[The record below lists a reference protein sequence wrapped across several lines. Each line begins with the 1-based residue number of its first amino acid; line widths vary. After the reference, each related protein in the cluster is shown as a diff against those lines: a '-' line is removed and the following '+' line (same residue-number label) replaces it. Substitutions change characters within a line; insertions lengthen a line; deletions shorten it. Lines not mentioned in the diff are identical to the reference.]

1 MMLRQYYPEQR
12 PAPNEL
18 IASQMEQVR
27 RIAHYFHGRVR
38 GAVEVED
45 LIQAGCIGLVDAAQK
60 YERKEGASFATYASI
75 RIRGAMADHLRRAS
89 NLCRTTIIN
98 RQRVNRAT
106 LALERR
112 LQRAPTSVEIAE
124 ELEMTVGEY
133 EHWRQAFQANT
144 LQTIEEVHDEF
155 SVWFFSSSGNPEEEI
170 NKTELRA
177 ALRKALESL
186 SQREA
191 LVIQLYYV
199 EECNIYEIAEI
210 LDVTTGR
217 VSQIKKAAIS
227 TLRTRL
233 AELTGEAA
241 D

>member
-1 MMLRQYYPEQR
+1 MLRAQYPEQR
-12 PAPNEL
+12 PAPHDL

-27 RIAHYFHGRVR
+27 KIAYYFHSRVR

-45 LIQAGCIGLVDAAQK
+45 LIQAGYVGLVDAAQK
-60 YERKEGASFATYASI
+60 YERKEGASFAAYAGI
-75 RIRGAMADHLRRAS
+75 KIRGAIADHLRRSS
-89 NLCRTTIIN
+89 NLCRTTIAN

-112 LQRAPTSVEIAE
+112 LQRQPTSVEIAE
-124 ELEMTVGEY
+124 ELGMSVNEY

-155 SVWFFSSSGNPEEEI
+155 SVWFLSSAGNPEEEI
-170 NKTELRA
+170 NKVELRA
-177 ALRKALESL
+177 ALRQALESL
-186 SQREA
+186 SEREA

-199 EECNIYEIAEI
+199 EELNVYEITEI
-210 LDVTTGR
+210 LGVTTGR
-217 VSQIKKAAIS
+217 VSQIKKAAIGN
-227 TLRTRL
+227 LRRRL
-233 AELTGEAA
+233 AELTGEPE

>member
-1 MMLRQYYPEQR
+1 MLRAQYPEQR
-12 PAPNEL
+12 PAPHDL
-18 IASQMEQVR
+18 ITSQMDQVR
-27 RIAHYFHGRVR
+27 KIAYYFHGRVR

-45 LIQAGCIGLVDAAQK
+45 LIQAGYVGLVDAAQK
-60 YERKEGASFATYASI
+60 YERKEGASFAAYAGI
-75 RIRGAMADHLRRAS
+75 KIRGAIADHLRRAS

-98 RQRVNRAT
+98 RQKVNRAT

-112 LQRAPTSVEIAE
+112 LQRLPSSVEIAE
-124 ELEMTVGEY
+124 ELGMSVNEY

-155 SVWFFSSSGNPEEEI
+155 SVWFLSTTGNPEEEI

-186 SQREA
+186 TQREA

-199 EECNIYEIAEI
+199 EELNVYEIAEI

-217 VSQIKKAAIS
+217 VSQIKKAAIG
-227 TLRTRL
+227 TLRQRL
-233 AELTGEAA
+233 AELTGEIQ

>member
-1 MMLRQYYPEQR
+1 MLRAHYPEQR
-12 PAPNEL
+12 PSPHDL
-18 IASQMEQVR
+18 IAGQMEQVR
-27 RIAHYFHGRVR
+27 KIAYHFHGRVR

-45 LIQAGCIGLVDAAQK
+45 LIQAGYIGLVNAAQK
-60 YERKEGASFATYASI
+60 YERQEGATFAAYAGI
-75 RIRGAMADHLRRAS
+75 KIRGSIADHLRRAS

-98 RQRVNRAT
+98 RQKVNRAT

-112 LQRAPTSVEIAE
+112 LQRRPTSIEVAE
-124 ELEMTVGEY
+124 ELEMTVDEY

-144 LQTIEEVHDEF
+144 LQSIEEVHDEF
-155 SVWFFSSSGNPEEEI
+155 SVWFFSEAGNPEDEI

-186 SQREA
+186 SEREA

-210 LDVTTGR
+210 LEVTTGR
-217 VSQIKKAAIS
+217 ISQIKKAAIS
-227 TLRTRL
+227 TLRHRL
-233 AELTGEAA
+233 AELTG
-241 D
+241 DTQD

>member
-1 MMLRQYYPEQR
+1 MLRGQYPEQR
-12 PAPNEL
+12 PAPHDL
-18 IASQMEQVR
+18 ITDQMEQVR
-27 RIAHYFHGRVR
+27 KIAYYFHGRVR

-45 LIQAGCIGLVDAAQK
+45 LIQAGYVGLVDAAQK
-60 YERKEGASFATYASI
+60 YERKEGATFAAYAGI
-75 RIRGAMADHLRRAS
+75 KIRGAIADHLRRAS
-89 NLCRTTIIN
+89 NLCRTTIMN
-98 RQRVNRAT
+98 RQKVNRAT

-112 LQRAPTSVEIAE
+112 LQRLPSSVEIAE
-124 ELEMTVGEY
+124 ELGMSVNEY

-155 SVWFFSSSGNPEEEI
+155 SVWFLSSAGNPEEEI

-186 SQREA
+186 TEREA

-199 EECNIYEIAEI
+199 EELNVYEIGEI

-217 VSQIKKAAIS
+217 VSQIKKAAIG
-227 TLRTRL
+227 TLRQRL
-233 AELTGEAA
+233 AELTGETQ

>member
-1 MMLRQYYPEQR
+1 MLRAHYPEQR
-12 PAPNEL
+12 PSPNDL

-60 YERKEGASFATYASI
+60 YERQEGASFATYAGI
-75 RIRGAMADHLRRAS
+75 KIRGAMADHLRRAS
-89 NLCRTTIIN
+89 NLCRTTIMN
-98 RQRVNRAT
+98 RQRVNRAS

-112 LQRAPTSVEIAE
+112 LQRLPTSAEVAE
-124 ELEMTVGEY
+124 ELGMSVNEY

-155 SVWFFSSSGNPEEEI
+155 SVWFVSNAGNPEEEL

-186 SQREA
+186 SEREA

-199 EECNIYEIAEI
+199 EEFNVYEIAEI

-233 AELTGEAA
+233 AELTGETQ

>member
-1 MMLRQYYPEQR
+1 MLRAHYPEQR
-12 PAPNEL
+12 PSPHDL
-18 IASQMEQVR
+18 IATQMEQVR
-27 RIAHYFHGRVR
+27 RIAHYYHGRVR

-45 LIQAGCIGLVDAAQK
+45 LIQAGYVGLVDAAQK
-60 YERKEGASFATYASI
+60 YERKEGASFATYAGI
-75 RIRGAMADHLRRAS
+75 RIKGAIADHLRRAS

-98 RQRVNRAT
+98 RQKVNRAS

-112 LQRAPTSVEIAE
+112 LQRQPTSVEIAE
-124 ELEMTVGEY
+124 ELEMSVNEY

-155 SVWFFSSSGNPEEEI
+155 SVWFFSNAGNPEEEI

-186 SQREA
+186 TEREA

-210 LDVTTGR
+210 LSVTTGR
-217 VSQIKKAAIS
+217 ISQIKTAAIGA
-227 TLRTRL
+227 LRKRL
-233 AELTGEAA
+233 EELTG
-241 D
+241 DSQT

>member
-1 MMLRQYYPEQR
+1 MLRAHYSEQR
-12 PAPNEL
+12 PSPHDL
-18 IASQMEQVR
+18 IATQMEQVR

-45 LIQAGCIGLVDAAQK
+45 LIQAGYIGLVDAAQK
-60 YERKEGASFATYASI
+60 YERKEGASFATYAGI
-75 RIRGAMADHLRRAS
+75 RIKGAITDHLRRAS

-98 RQRVNRAT
+98 RQKVNRAS

-112 LQRAPTSVEIAE
+112 LQRVPTSVEIAE
-124 ELEMTVGEY
+124 ELGMSVNEY

-155 SVWFFSSSGNPEEEI
+155 SVWFLSNAGNPEEEI
-170 NKTELRA
+170 NKTEMRA

-186 SQREA
+186 NQREA

-217 VSQIKKAAIS
+217 ISQIKKAAIG
-227 TLRTRL
+227 TLRKRL
-233 AELTGEAA
+233 EELTGGIE